1 MKDGTVQGVR
11 ADEAV
16 VISAADAESVVVAV
30 LQGLGVPGEAAS
42 IQARWLV
49 EAELRGHPSHGLQ
62 RLPILAARLERG
74 LVNPAATPSVEWV
87 TGSVALVDGD
97 RGLGPVVGLAAV
109 DALIEGAPT
118 SGIALAAVRNAN
130 HLGLL
135 APYVERC
142 SDAGMI
148 GICLT
153 TSEALVHP
161 WGGTVALVG
170 TNPIAVS
177 VPSSP
182 GPFVLDMATGAVSMG
197 KILSHRA
204 RGVELEDGWAVD
216 AGGRPTRDAAA
227 AAHGA
232 ISPFGGAKGYGL
244 GLAIE
249 LLVASLTRSSLGTD
263 VLGTLDSEHA
273 CTKGDVFLC
282 IDPAPFGQ
290 TDVAAY
296 VSPYLELLRA
306 SPPQDGADQV
316 AVPGDRARRARAS
329 RRAAGLEVP
338 GSLWRELAS
347 MAAVAG
353 PARG

>member
-1 MKDGTVQGVR
+1 MNDGTVQGTR

-16 VISAADAESVVVAV
+16 VISAGEAEGVVLAV
-30 LQGLGVPGEAAS
+30 LQGLGVPDDAAS
-42 IQARWLV
+42 IQARWLL

-62 RLPILAARLERG
+62 RLRILAARLERG
-74 LVNPAATPSVEWV
+74 LANPTAAPTVEWV
-87 TGSVALVDGD
+87 TTSVALVDGD

-109 DALIEGAPT
+109 DALIERAPT
-118 SGIALAAVRNAN
+118 TGIALAAVRNAN

-142 SDAGMI
+142 SDAGLI

-170 TNPIAVS
+170 TNPVAVS
-177 VPSSP
+177 VPSAP

-216 AGGRPTRDAAA
+216 ADGRPTRDPAA

-290 TDVAAY
+290 TDVASY

-306 SPPQDGADQV
+306 SRPQDGV
-316 AVPGDRARRARAS
+316 AEVTVPGDRARRVRAS
-329 RRAAGLEVP
+329 RSTAGFEVP
-338 GSLWRELAS
+338 AALWRELLS
-347 MAAVAG
+347 LSVVAG
-353 PARG
+353 AARA